1 LKKSGF
7 QAKEK
12 LARGLL
18 DWVNLRFWLH
28 ATEILTLSLRKLHM
42 TSLYQAML
50 SQAVLGQLPSMR
62 VVSQFSAA
70 EIRQTLADLVAADRI
85 DLANALADAGQSL
98 YPESE
103 DILAISAL
111 LAEIQQN
118 WTLAEDILRK
128 LVDTQGAATT
138 PFTWRHLIRVLRC
151 QFEPGKALQA
161 AHQALAAYPDD
172 DQLND
177 EFLALQKLVS
187 QQMPLEATDQ
197 VH

>member
-1 LKKSGF
+1 
-7 QAKEK
+7 
-12 LARGLL
+12 
-18 DWVNLRFWLH
+18 
-28 ATEILTLSLRKLHM
+28 M

-50 SQAVLGQLPSMR
+50 SQAVMGQLPSMR

-98 YPESE
+98 YPDSE

-118 WTLAEDILRK
+118 WTLAADILRK
-128 LVDTQGAATT
+128 LVDTQGPATT

-151 QFEPGKALQA
+151 QCEPGQALQVA
-161 AHQALAAYPDD
+161 QQALLAYPDHD
-172 DQLND
+172 ILNE
-177 EFLALQKLVS
+177 EFLALRELVS
-187 QQMPLEATDQ
+187 EKVPVAASAQ

>member
-1 LKKSGF
+1 
-7 QAKEK
+7 
-12 LARGLL
+12 
-18 DWVNLRFWLH
+18 
-28 ATEILTLSLRKLHM
+28 M

-70 EIRQTLADLVAADRI
+70 EIRQTLADLVATDRI

-151 QFEPGKALQA
+151 QCEPGKALQA
-161 AHQALAAYPDD
+161 AQQALDAYPDD
-172 DQLND
+172 DQLSD
-177 EFLALQKLVS
+177 EFLALQELVS
-187 QQMPLEATDQ
+187 QQMPVEAPAQ

>member
-1 LKKSGF
+1 
-7 QAKEK
+7 
-12 LARGLL
+12 
-18 DWVNLRFWLH
+18 
-28 ATEILTLSLRKLHM
+28 M

-50 SQAVLGQLPSMR
+50 SQAVMGQLPSLR
-62 VVSQFSAA
+62 IVSQFSAA

-98 YPESE
+98 YPDSE

-128 LVDTQGAATT
+128 LVDAQGAATT

-151 QFEPGKALQA
+151 QCDHSLSLKHTCTDSVIIDRLVK
-161 AHQALAAYPDD
+161 L
-172 DQLND
+172 LNTQYMTSR
-177 EFLALQKLVS
+177 ERLLCPSAISCFLFPAQRSREGRRL
-187 QQMPLEATDQ
+187 
-197 VH
+197 